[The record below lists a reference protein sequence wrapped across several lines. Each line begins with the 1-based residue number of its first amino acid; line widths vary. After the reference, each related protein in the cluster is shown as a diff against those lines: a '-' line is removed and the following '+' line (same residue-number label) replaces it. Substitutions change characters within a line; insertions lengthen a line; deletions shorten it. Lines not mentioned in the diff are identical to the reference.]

1 MSLKVKGNLVDVFNR
16 EIYPARISVG
26 DGKIESVTRIDELL
40 PHYILPGFID
50 SHVHIE
56 SSMLT
61 PVGFSR
67 LAVRHGTVAVVSD
80 PHEIA
85 NVAGS
90 EGVEFMIENSRK
102 VPLKFFFGAPSCVP
116 ATVFENSGAVLDS
129 QETGK
134 LLRRGDIYFLSEV
147 MNFPGVID
155 GDPEVLKKIEQA
167 IRHRKPIDGH
177 APGLTGNDLKKYI
190 NTGISTDHECLS
202 LAEAEEKI
210 NLGMKIQIREGSAAK
225 GFDLLYELIDRYPD
239 FVMLCSDDIHPGDL
253 VKGHINQMISRGIK
267 LGVNIFNLLRAAS
280 INPVKHY
287 NLPVGMLR
295 AGDHADFVIVDN
307 LDDFGVIE
315 TYIDGEKV
323 FSHGEVLF
331 KGANQAFRTKFRT
344 GRVDPVELKVKASG
358 SRMRVIRA
366 MDGELYT
373 GSGIA
378 DPLVTGGYVVSD
390 TENDILKITVVNKYE
405 NKRPVTAFVSGFGL
419 KKGAIAGSIAHDSHN
434 IICVGVSDDDI
445 AYAINGIIDLQ
456 GGLIAVSY
464 PDMVRMKLEIAG
476 LMTVQEGADVAALQ
490 MELDNFAR
498 QSGCFLTAPFMT
510 LSFMALLVIPELK
523 ISDQGLFDGIN
534 FSFTSLFAD

>member
-1 MSLKVKGNLVDVFNR
+1 MDFKIKGNLVDVFNR
-16 EIYPARISVG
+16 KIFPARVSVG
-26 DGKIESVTRIDELL
+26 DGKIESITRIDELL

-67 LAVRHGTVAVVSD
+67 LAVRYGTVAVVSD

-90 EGVEFMIENSRK
+90 EGVKFMIENSKK
-102 VPLKFFFGAPSCVP
+102 VPLKVFFGAPSCVP
-116 ATVFENSGAVLDS
+116 ATVFEKSGAVLDS
-129 QETGK
+129 QKVGK
-134 LLRRGDIYFLSEV
+134 LLKRDDIYFLAEV
-147 MNFPGVID
+147 MNFPGVIN
-155 GDPEVLKKIEQA
+155 GDPGVLDKINRA
-167 IRHRKPIDGH
+167 IQYRKPVDGH
-177 APGLTGNDLKKYI
+177 APGLTGSDLKKYI
-190 NTGISTDHECLS
+190 NAGISTDHECLS

-210 NLGMKIQIREGSAAK
+210 SLGMKIQIREGSAAK

-239 FVMLCSDDIHPGDL
+239 SVMLCSDDIHPGDL
-253 VKGHINQMISRGIK
+253 LKGHINQMLSRGIK
-267 LGVNIFNLLRAAS
+267 LGVNIFNLIKAAS

-295 AGDHADFVIVDN
+295 TDDHADMVIVDN
-307 LDDFGVIE
+307 LDDFGIIE
-315 TYIDGEKV
+315 TYINGEKV
-323 FSHGEVLF
+323 YGQGEVLF
-331 KGANQAFRTKFRT
+331 KGVNQAFHTKFRT
-344 GRVDPVELKVKASG
+344 TQVGPDDLKVKATG

-373 GSGIA
+373 GSGIIA
-378 DPLVTGGYVVSD
+378 PRVTGGYVVSD
-390 TENDILKITVVNKYE
+390 PESDVLKITVVNKYE
-405 NKRPVTAFVSGFGL
+405 NKKPVTAFVSGFGL

-434 IICVGVSDDDI
+434 IIAVGVSDNDI

-456 GGLIAVSY
+456 GGLIAVAY
-464 PDMVRMKLEIAG
+464 PDTVRLKLEIAG
-476 LMTVQEGADVAALQ
+476 LMTVQEGTAVAQLQ
-490 MELDNFAR
+490 QELDDFAR
-498 QSGCFLTAPFMT
+498 QSGCSLAAPFMS

-534 FSFTSLFAD
+534 FSFTSLFTD

>member
-1 MSLKVKGNLVDVFNR
+1 MDFKIKGNLVDVFNR
-16 EIYPARISVG
+16 KIFPARVSVG
-26 DGKIESVTRIDELL
+26 DGKIESITRIDELL

-67 LAVRHGTVAVVSD
+67 LAVRYGTVAVVSD

-90 EGVEFMIENSRK
+90 EGVKFMIENSKK
-102 VPLKFFFGAPSCVP
+102 VPLKVFFGAPSCVP
-116 ATVFENSGAVLDS
+116 ATVFEKSGAVLDS
-129 QETGK
+129 QKVGK
-134 LLRRGDIYFLSEV
+134 LLKRDDIYFLAEV
-147 MNFPGVID
+147 MNFPGVIN
-155 GDPEVLKKIEQA
+155 GDPGVLDKINRA
-167 IRHRKPIDGH
+167 IQYRKPVDGH
-177 APGLTGNDLKKYI
+177 APGLTGSDLKKYI
-190 NTGISTDHECLS
+190 NAGISTDHECLS

-210 NLGMKIQIREGSAAK
+210 SLGMKIQIREGSAAK

-239 FVMLCSDDIHPGDL
+239 SVMLCSDDIHPGDL
-253 VKGHINQMISRGIK
+253 LKGHINQMLSRGIK
-267 LGVNIFNLLRAAS
+267 LGVNIFNLIKAAS

-295 AGDHADFVIVDN
+295 TGDHADMVIVDN
-307 LDDFGVIE
+307 LDDFGIIE
-315 TYIDGEKV
+315 TYINGEKV
-323 FSHGEVLF
+323 YGQGEVLF
-331 KGANQAFRTKFRT
+331 KGVNQAFHTKFRT
-344 GRVDPVELKVKASG
+344 TQVGPDDLKVKATG

-373 GSGIA
+373 GSGIIA
-378 DPLVTGGYVVSD
+378 PRVTGGYVVSD
-390 TENDILKITVVNKYE
+390 PESDVLKITVVNKYE
-405 NKRPVTAFVSGFGL
+405 NKKPVTAFVSGFGL

-434 IICVGVSDDDI
+434 IIAVGVSDNDI

-456 GGLIAVSY
+456 GGLIAVAY
-464 PDMVRMKLEIAG
+464 PDTVRLKLEIAG
-476 LMTVQEGADVAALQ
+476 LMTVQEGTAVAQLQ
-490 MELDNFAR
+490 QELDDFAR
-498 QSGCFLTAPFMT
+498 QSGCSLAAPFMS

-534 FSFTSLFAD
+534 FSFTSLFTD